1 MKRNFLSLVLAMV
14 FMSTPILAQQAK
26 VVSAIN
32 ALGYYTKDR
41 TDIESLQKAKGFID
55 EAITTE
61 STMGKPKTW
70 YVRGNVYSAM
80 HESKNNDLIKLA
92 GDPLKTA
99 TEAYEKAYT
108 LDAKYENANECYMRA
123 IYGYKTMGIGAFNEK
138 NYSAATEYFEK
149 VVSLSALKGT
159 VDKEAIQNAAVSSM
173 NGGNYDKAIE
183 YYGKMLPEDS
193 TGVLYGQMYK
203 AYLAKGDTASGLM
216 KLEEGRNKFPKNQAL
231 LTENLNH
238 LFRQKK
244 NAEAEELL
252 KLAIQNDPTNHTLYL
267 AAGSTYENLG
277 RMNDAIAAYKK
288 AIEIMPE
295 AWQAYYNLGAYY
307 NNEGK
312 RLQDAANNEKDTK
325 KYEAGV
331 KAADEQLKLAMENL
345 EKAKE
350 LTPVGSSDRM
360 DIMKALKQLYV
371 RLNLTDKFEAIKKEM
386 QP

>member
-1 MKRNFLSLVLAMV
+1 MKKRFFRLAIATLFLGGPL
-14 FMSTPILAQQAK
+14 TAQQAK

-80 HESKNNDLIKLA
+80 HESKNADLIKLA
-92 GDPLKTA
+92 GDPLKIA

-149 VVSLSALKGT
+149 VVSLSSQKGT

-193 TGVLYGQMYK
+193 TGVLYGQLYK
-203 AYLAKGDTASGLM
+203 AYLAKADTATGIA
-216 KLEEGRNKFPKNQAL
+216 KLEEGRKKFPRNQAL

-267 AAGSTYENLG
+267 AAGSTYENLK
-277 RMNDAIAAYKK
+277 RMDDAIAAYKK
-288 AIEIMPE
+288 AIEIKPD

-325 KYEAGV
+325 KYEAGL
-331 KAADEQLKLAMENL
+331 KAADEQLKLAMEYL

>member
-1 MKRNFLSLVLAMV
+1 MKKRFFRLAIATLFLGGPL
-14 FMSTPILAQQAK
+14 TAQQAK

-80 HESKNNDLIKLA
+80 HESKNADLIKLA
-92 GDPLKTA
+92 GDPLKIA

-149 VVSLSALKGT
+149 VVSLSAQKGT

-193 TGVLYGQMYK
+193 TGVLYGQLYK
-203 AYLAKGDTASGLM
+203 AYLAKADTATGIA
-216 KLEEGRNKFPKNQAL
+216 KLEEGRKKFPRNQAL

-267 AAGSTYENLG
+267 AAGSTYENLK
-277 RMNDAIAAYKK
+277 RMDDAIAAYKK
-288 AIEIMPE
+288 AIEIKPD

-325 KYEAGV
+325 KYEAGL
-331 KAADEQLKLAMENL
+331 KAADEQLKLAMEYL

>member
-1 MKRNFLSLVLAMV
+1 MKKRFFRLAIATLFLAGPL
-14 FMSTPILAQQAK
+14 TAQQAK

-80 HESKNNDLIKLA
+80 HESKNADLIKLA
-92 GDPLKTA
+92 GEPLKIA

-149 VVSLSALKGT
+149 VVSLSALKGS

-183 YYGKMLPEDS
+183 YYSKMLPEDS
-193 TGVLYGQMYK
+193 TGILYGQLYK
-203 AYLAKGDTASGLM
+203 AYLAKADTATGIA
-216 KLEEGRNKFPKNQAL
+216 KLEEGRKKFPRNQAL

-267 AAGSTYENLG
+267 AAGSTYENLK
-277 RMNDAIAAYKK
+277 RMDDAIAAYKK
-288 AIEIMPE
+288 AIEIKPD

-325 KYEAGV
+325 KYEAGL
-331 KAADEQLKLAMENL
+331 KAADDQLKLAMEYL